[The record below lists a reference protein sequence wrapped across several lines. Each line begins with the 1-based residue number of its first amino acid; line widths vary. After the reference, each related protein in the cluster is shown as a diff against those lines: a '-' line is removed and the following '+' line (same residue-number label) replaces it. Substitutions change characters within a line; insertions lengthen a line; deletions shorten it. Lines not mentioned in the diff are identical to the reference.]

1 MNYFYKNILDKNL
14 NSLKLLMITLFIF
27 FFDIKFKI
35 FSILIDLRLFSLF
48 LFLIMLYEIRSLK
61 KINFFFCFLF
71 ILLLFH
77 YFLNTLINKIP
88 INFYSIFKIISAF
101 LISSSIYYYKEFI
114 LKNFNIIINLFL
126 IIFFLILTVSNII
139 NFFYGSFAIN
149 CFYGCFSVN
158 RFLYLENSHLAYFS
172 SLIIFYYI
180 HNFSNKE
187 NIKYFPFFLFF
198 LISLI
203 KNQSTTLLVSNI
215 LITVFFFIFFSK
227 KFDKLKVISFLCIFV
242 VSTIF
247 IFNSFHKQKIE
258 DFSEIISSQNNDF
271 SQNKDFSENK
281 DQENLTFILSRLNTS
296 HVKNLSSDVYFF
308 NFKIAL
314 NSLVDRPFGWGLFN
328 YQSAHQKYSKITKSY
343 LEGSSWLN
351 SDDGTNI
358 LFKSIVEL
366 GFFSLILWV
375 PFLFFLFNRKIDFHY
390 KLLIAPPVITQVLI
404 RGSGF
409 FNGGFVVFIILYFYL
424 LLKKN

>member
-35 FSILIDLRLFSLF
+35 FSTLIDLRLFSLF
-48 LFLIMLYEIRSLK
+48 LFLIMFYEIRSLK
-61 KINFFFCFLF
+61 KINFFFWCLF
-71 ILLLFH
+71 VLLLFH
-77 YFLNTLINKIP
+77 YFLSTFINKIP
-88 INFYSIFKIISAF
+88 INFYSIIKIISDF
-101 LISSSIYYYKEFI
+101 LILSSIYYYKEFI
-114 LKNFNIIINLFL
+114 LKNFNKIINLFL
-126 IIFFLILTVSNII
+126 ILFFLILTVSNII
-139 NFFYGSFAIN
+139 NFFYGSFTIN
-149 CFYGCFSVN
+149 CFFGCFSVN
-158 RFLYLENSHLAYFS
+158 RFLYLENSHLAYIS

-180 HNFSNKE
+180 HNLSNKE

-203 KNQSTTLLVSNI
+203 KNQSTTFLVSNI
-215 LITVFFFIFFSK
+215 LIAIFFLIFFSK
-227 KFDKLKVISFLCIFV
+227 KLDKFKAISFLCIFV

-247 IFNSFHKQKIE
+247 IFNSFHKQKVD
-258 DFSEIISSQNNDF
+258 DFVNI
-271 SQNKDFSENK
+271 FSENK
-281 DQENLTFILSRLNTS
+281 DQENSTFILSTPKTS
-296 HVKNLSSDVYFF
+296 HVKNLSSEVYFF
-308 NFKIAL
+308 NFKIAF

-328 YQSAHQKYSKITKSY
+328 YQYAHQKYSKITKSY

-351 SDDGTNI
+351 SDDGANI

-366 GFFSLILWV
+366 GFFSLILWI